1 MPVAVSI
8 VFQPWKQQVQE
19 QPFRQQWIPHDMND
33 HTFPLVEVE
42 GGAYEMG
49 CQHGGQAAQKPLGA
63 WTTLRSLTLLK
74 PIRLADQH
82 GYAVAHT

>member
-63 WTTLRSLTLLK
+63 WT
-74 PIRLADQH
+74 A
-82 GYAVAHT
+82 YEV